1 MNEANWKRELHRLL
15 DVIEHEST
23 ASLRTIKKF
32 FQVSGRLS
40 MKNFANILRT
50 CQCTGKTI
58 QFVPLRINPI
68 VRRLCS
74 IIKPP
79 IPTNHF

>member
-32 FQVSGRLS
+32 FQVSGRPFNEEFRKYFKNMS
-40 MKNFANILRT
+40 MLR
-50 CQCTGKTI
+50 
-58 QFVPLRINPI
+58 
-68 VRRLCS
+68 
-74 IIKPP
+74 
-79 IPTNHF
+79 